1 MLFKPDLA
9 VIKAAASA
17 EAERL
22 LPPYYPCREDL
33 VAKSPTDLVLRA
45 DGSRIAG
52 TLNVNDIVPGS
63 VSPAIWT
70 YYPTMT
76 ALAVATF
83 IVGIMAAY
91 LGAWLPLSSIAEA
104 WRAGSGVMGS
114 LGYALKITV
123 VGWMLWGTLPAAG
136 VVAQMY
142 YWYLLLSEQEASRD
156 FCRIWA
162 TVTTII
168 VVVCIL
174 VPFVGPLGC
183 ACTSLLSIVGFRLYV
198 TSLEKSRDDILRDVS
213 EDTRTATILKGR
225 EAQERARESQAA
237 NSLKD
242 TSNLI
247 PLGRTNETLRRDGDL
262 LTGDPGSML
271 CISVKDLEDAHVLV
285 KGESGSGKTRRFLS
299 PFLSWFIAA
308 TWNRETNR
316 GTWGVAVFDGIK
328 NFAREMEPHLQVV
341 VSPRTHRLNMLH
353 GVPVDLASMTLMQI
367 CSPGPDAEGWAAKVE
382 ACCRHALRML
392 EFIAGINNEKT
403 REGFPEWFYT
413 WNNCDDWIRNDKRRL
428 RAMDLVYEQHKDIFE
443 QAHMLKTWNYWAAEW
458 PNMPHDTRGSILSIW
473 TQWIDALVAHPDMQ
487 KWCGHES
494 DIDLLEFWCRQ
505 AGRGGVDCP
514 PTVYGVG
521 GKIAAVLIEAALE
534 NRIMQRVHIGGG
546 VREKW
551 LAAGENDIL
560 IPIDE
565 AGRFLRPGH
574 VETITAARSLGG
586 HLMVAYQDDGMLDT
600 ALGSKENGDTFRNN
614 CHVRVTFKTDA
625 RSLEESCE
633 KAGTRERWFADDT
646 SVVHAPL
653 LELARMEMAS
663 GLNDGAR
670 NRLVNVA
677 GSVMGVVARRKHM
690 LQSNHR
696 NAADMDA
703 SNPLRA
709 AATLRGKTRVTS
721 TIEKGELAMELVRP
735 GYALVSYPR
744 AKVLRK
750 GICYMAADYEQF
762 AQSGA
767 QQAGQGH
774 VEHQAPETLEMP
786 LHEDISEAA

>member
-1 MLFKPDLA
+1 MIFKPNLA
-9 VIKAAASA
+9 VIKAAAAA
-17 EAERL
+17 EAELL
-22 LPPYYPCREDL
+22 LPTYFPCREDL
-33 VAKSPTDLVLRA
+33 VTNTPTDLVSRA
-45 DGSRIAG
+45 DGTRVAG
-52 TLNVNDIVPGS
+52 TVNVSDIIPGS
-63 VSPAIWT
+63 VSPGIWT

-123 VGWMLWGTLPAAG
+123 VGWMLWGTLPAMG

-156 FCRIWA
+156 FYRIWMTA
-162 TVTTII
+162 TVAI

-183 ACTSLLSIVGFRLYV
+183 ACTSLLSIVGFRFYIA
-198 TSLEKSRDDILRDVS
+198 SLEKSRDDILRNVT
-213 EDTRTATILKGR
+213 EDTRTATLLRGR
-225 EAQERARESQAA
+225 EAQESARETQAA

-247 PLGRTNETLRRDGDL
+247 PIGRTNDKLRRDGDL
-262 LTGDPGSML
+262 MTGDAGSLM
-271 CISVKDLEDAHVLV
+271 CIAVADLEDAHILV
-285 KGESGSGKTRRFLS
+285 KGQSGSGKTRRFLS
-299 PFLSWFIAA
+299 PFLTWFIAA
-308 TWNRETNR
+308 TYDREKKR

-328 NFAREMEPHLQVV
+328 NFAREMEAHLQVV
-341 VSPRTHRLNMLH
+341 VSPRTHRLNMLQ
-353 GVPVDLASMTLMQI
+353 GVPVDLASMTILQI
-367 CSPGPDAEGWAAKVE
+367 CGTNGANEGWDEKVE
-382 ACCRHALRML
+382 GLCRHALRML
-392 EFIAGINNEKT
+392 ELVSGLVDKDGRKA
-403 REGFPEWFYT
+403 FPEWHFSWT
-413 WNNCDDWIRNDKRRL
+413 ACDDWIRNSKRRQV
-428 RAMDLVYEQHKDIFE
+428 AMDKVFGEYVYTLQEDY
-443 QAHMLKTWNYWAAEW
+443 MLKTWNFWCQDW
-458 PNMPHDTRGSILSIW
+458 PEMSQDTRTSILGIW
-473 TQWIDALVAHPDMQ
+473 SKWIDALVAHPEMQ
-487 KWCGHES
+487 AWSSHES
-494 DIDLLEFWCRQ
+494 DIDLLDFWCRQ
-505 AGRGGVDCP
+505 AGRAGVDCP

-546 VREKW
+546 ARDKW
-551 LAAGENDIL
+551 IAAGENDVL

-614 CHVRVTFKTDA
+614 CHVRVTFITDNS
-625 RSLEESCE
+625 SLEESCE
-633 KAGTRERWFADDT
+633 KAGKRERWFADDS
-646 SVVHAPL
+646 SVAHAPL
-653 LELARMEMAS
+653 LELARVEMAS

-677 GSVMGVVARRKHM
+677 SSVAGVWASRKHA
-690 LQSNHR
+690 LQANHR
-696 NAADMDA
+696 NKADMDA

-709 AATLRGKTRVTS
+709 MATLRGKTRVTT
-721 TIEKGELAMELVRP
+721 TIESGELSMELVKP

-744 AKVLRK
+744 AKVIRR
-750 GICYMAADYEQF
+750 GVCYMAADYEQ
-762 AQSGA
+762 ATQSGGQAA
-767 QQAGQGH
+767 QGR
-774 VEHQAPETLEMP
+774 VEHEPPQTVEMP
-786 LHEDISEAA
+786 LHEDVGQSA